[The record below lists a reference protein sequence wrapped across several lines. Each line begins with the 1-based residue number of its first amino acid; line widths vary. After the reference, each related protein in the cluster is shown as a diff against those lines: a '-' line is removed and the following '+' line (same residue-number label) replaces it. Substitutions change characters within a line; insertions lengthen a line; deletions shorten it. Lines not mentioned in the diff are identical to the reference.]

1 MTINHGNE
9 IPSIHV
15 YYSSVLNDS
24 SLFNHLLYGI
34 EEEGIPYFLK
44 KKEEQSAVELGY
56 QAALDSRLSVGIG
69 VGNNDHIVLHYSK
82 LEKEEPLFQIDLKNN
97 YQQGILGANAARL
110 VKGIPFKSFEER
122 EAEIT
127 VPEEQPQKTE
137 LRVTGA
143 GQEDILT
150 QEEIAEI
157 VTIVIKILERLNPS
171 GGER

>member
-1 MTINHGNE
+1 
-9 IPSIHV
+9 
-15 YYSSVLNDS
+15 
-24 SLFNHLLYGI
+24 
-34 EEEGIPYFLK
+34 
-44 KKEEQSAVELGY
+44 
-56 QAALDSRLSVGIG
+56 
-69 VGNNDHIVLHYSK
+69 IVLHYSK